1 MIARRPIQFMLAALL
16 WLLPGKNTFSQNAFV
31 EYQIDQY
38 IEKGMKDWKVPALAV
53 VIVKDGEVV
62 KMQGYGYRSTTGKD
76 PVDENTHFFIASNT
90 KLFTGLA
97 LANLETQGKIKLDD
111 PIRKYHPEY
120 QLWNERDAEMVT
132 IRDMLSHRIGLK
144 GLQGDLTFWNT
155 NLSSRQVMERMRL
168 LKPSGIF
175 RQDYGYCNSCFM
187 TAGEV
192 IPAVLGLS
200 WAQYVQDSI
209 LNALGM
215 SNSFAASNDIARL
228 SQNLAVPYTT
238 SYTGVLN
245 TVPYDQWDNMGAAA
259 SIVSNVKDLAKW
271 LQFQLDSGKVN
282 GRQIMP
288 FSALDKTRQI
298 NTITSS
304 RKHAFL
310 PMHIRGYGLGLYN
323 ADYAGRQIFWHT
335 GGAAGMLSNVS
346 FVPEEELG
354 IAILST
360 NDNQSFFEALRY
372 QILDS
377 YLDVPY
383 QDRSK
388 YLLENFTKNEEKTL
402 KEIEGWKS
410 EANAF
415 TRKIDLNPYTGTY
428 SHPLYGKINIRQ
440 KQRELEIS
448 FPLNPGMTASL
459 KPMADNKWLIEY
471 SNIEYG
477 IFSTNFKSENGKPVG
492 FNLPVNP
499 FVEGETYYF
508 SKD

>member
-1 MIARRPIQFMLAALL
+1 MIAKKWFQLSFPILL
-16 WLLPGKNTFSQNAFV
+16 ILLFAFNSHTQNAFV

-38 IEKGMKDWKVPALAV
+38 IKQGMEAWKVPALAV
-53 VIVKDGEVV
+53 AIVKDGKVV
-62 KMQGYGYRSTTGKD
+62 KMQGYGSKSITANT

-97 LANLETQGKIKLDD
+97 LANLEAQGKLKLND
-111 PIRKYHPEY
+111 PIRKYYPDY
-120 QLWNERDAEMVT
+120 KLWNERDAQMVT

-144 GLQGDLTFWNT
+144 SLQGDLTFWNT
-155 NLSSRQVMERMRL
+155 KLNSKEIMERMRL
-168 LKPSGIF
+168 LEPSGVF

-192 IPAVLGLS
+192 IPAVTGRT

-209 LNALGM
+209 INVIGM
-215 SNSFAASNDIARL
+215 SGSFAASNNIE
-228 SQNLAVPYTT
+228 SFSKNLAIPYTT
-238 SYTGVLN
+238 SYTGTLRR
-245 TVPYDQWDNMGAAA
+245 VPYDQWDNMGAAA
-259 SIVSNVKDLAKW
+259 SIVSNIKDLAKW

-282 GRQIMP
+282 GKQIIP

-298 NTITSS
+298 NIVTSS
-304 RKHAFL
+304 RKHSFL

-323 ADYAGRQIFWHT
+323 GDYAGKQIFWHT
-335 GGAAGMLSNVS
+335 GGAAGMVSNVC
-346 FVPEEELG
+346 FVPEENLG

-388 YLLENFTKNEEKTL
+388 FLLENFIKNEEKTL
-402 KEIEGWKS
+402 QEIEAWKS
-410 EANAF
+410 TARAF
-415 TRKIDLNPYTGTY
+415 TEKIDLNPYTGNYTN
-428 SHPLYGKINIRQ
+428 PVYGKINIAQ
-440 KQRELEIS
+440 KANALEIS

-459 KPMADNKWLIEY
+459 LPIDNEKWLIEY

-477 IFSTNFKSENGKPVG
+477 IFSTNFKYENGKLAG
-492 FNLPVNP
+492 FILPVNP
-499 FVEGETYYF
+499 FVEGESYF
-508 SKD
+508 FEKE